1 MTLLTRMLATARY
14 LTLMRQARELRGI
27 IDTLPKSAQRALA
40 TLALAEIEKVAREP
54 EPRRYGDTGTDPYT
68 PWSNAAGQAYL
79 RAKSPVAQL
88 KLKGIATWIAVV
100 FHETRE
106 SPHPSL
112 EAVHREVLGFLG
124 ILKGTYAAHARSV
137 GTRAIA

>member
-14 LTLMRQARELRGI
+14 LTLMRQARELRGM
-27 IDTLPKSAQRALA
+27 IDTLPRSGQRALA
-40 TLALAEIEKVAREP
+40 TLALAEIERVARDP
-54 EPRRYGDTGTDPYT
+54 EPRRFGDSGSDPYV
-68 PWSNAAGQAYL
+68 PWSNAAHEAFQ

-88 KLKGIATWIAVV
+88 KLKGMASWIAVV

-124 ILKGTYAAHARSV
+124 ILKGTYAAHARNAA
-137 GTRAIA
+137 RATA